1 MIWKTTIVTFI
12 LAFLTLSIQA
22 QTVTDLNYEDLGSCN
37 QNNFYVTS
45 VEFRD
50 SNGNVI
56 SPEYDTEIGTEI
68 QGQIFATFGGST
80 TNAYQ
85 LVAFYELY
93 VNGELSQKVI
103 TDCQQQTEAFELG
116 IPIYLGDFV
125 WNYGDELEIKNIFLR
140 WNTGGNKANCPS
152 IPGSG
157 AQCNKNPDGFLVR
170 TPLVPNFTYTQNCNN
185 YKVTFENLTTGGNPD
200 GYSFSWSYE
209 GEVFSTKENP
219 TFDFESAGENN
230 EVSLTVSYY
239 NDRTGKNITK
249 TYTKTVNV
257 FEPVVADAPVDVKA
271 CDSYTLPALS
281 VGNYFTGS
289 QGTGTAYSAGDE
301 ITADVTL
308 YVYAVNSENT
318 DCYDENS
325 FSIDISETP
334 VADAPVD
341 VKACDTYTLPA
352 LSVGNYFTGSQGTGT
367 AYSAGDEIT
376 ADVTLYVYAVNSE
389 NTDCYDENSFSI
401 DISETPVADAP
412 VDVKACDSYTL
423 PALSVGNY
431 FTGSQGTGTA
441 YSAGDEITAD
451 VTLYVYAVNSENTD
465 CYDENSFSIDISETP
480 VADAPVDVKA
490 CDSYTLPA
498 LSDGNYFTGS
508 QGTGT
513 AYSAGDEITADVTL
527 YVYAVNSENTD
538 CYDENSFSIDISE
551 TPVADAPVDV
561 KACDSYTLP
570 ALSVGNYFTGSQ
582 GTGTAYSAGDEITAD
597 VTLYVYAVNSENTDC
612 YDENSF
618 SIDISETPVADAP
631 VDVKACD
638 TYTLPALSVG
648 NYFTGSQGTGTA
660 YSAGD
665 EITADVTLYV
675 YAVNSENTDCYDEN
689 SFSID
694 ISETP
699 VADAPVDVKACDSY
713 TLPALSVGNYFTGS
727 QGTGTA
733 YSAGDEITADVTL
746 YVYAVNSE
754 NTDCYD
760 ENSFSID
767 ISETPVA
774 DAPVDVKACD
784 SYTLPA
790 LSVGNYFTGS
800 QGTGTAYSAGDEI
813 TADVTLY
820 VYAVNSEN
828 TDCYDENSFSIDIS
842 ETPVA
847 DAPVDVKACDSYT
860 LPALSVGNYF
870 TGSQGTGTAYSAGDE
885 ITADVTLYVYAVN
898 SENTDCYD
906 ENSFSIDISETP
918 VADAPVD
925 VKACDSYTLPAL
937 SVGNYFTGS
946 QGTGTAYS
954 AGDEIT
960 ADVTLYVYAVNSEN
974 TDCYD
979 ENSFSID
986 ISETP
991 VADAPV
997 DVKACDTYTLP
1008 ALSVG
1013 NYFTGS
1019 QGTGTAYSA
1028 GDEITADVTLYVYA
1042 VNSENTDCYD
1052 ENSFSIDISETPVAD
1067 APVDVKACDILYTSG
1082 PFCW

>member
-1 MIWKTTIVTFI
+1 MI
-12 LAFLTLSIQA
+12 
-22 QTVTDLNYEDLGSCN
+22 
-37 QNNFYVTS
+37 
-45 VEFRD
+45 
-50 SNGNVI
+50 
-56 SPEYDTEIGTEI
+56 
-68 QGQIFATFGGST
+68 
-80 TNAYQ
+80 
-85 LVAFYELY
+85 
-93 VNGELSQKVI
+93 
-103 TDCQQQTEAFELG
+103 
-116 IPIYLGDFV
+116 
-125 WNYGDELEIKNIFLR
+125 
-140 WNTGGNKANCPS
+140 
-152 IPGSG
+152 
-157 AQCNKNPDGFLVR
+157 
-170 TPLVPNFTYTQNCNN
+170 
-185 YKVTFENLTTGGNPD
+185 
-200 GYSFSWSYE
+200 
-209 GEVFSTKENP
+209 
-219 TFDFESAGENN
+219 
-230 EVSLTVSYY
+230 
-239 NDRTGKNITK
+239 
-249 TYTKTVNV
+249 
-257 FEPVVADAPVDVKA
+257 
-271 CDSYTLPALS
+271 
-281 VGNYFTGS
+281 
-289 QGTGTAYSAGDE
+289 
-301 ITADVTL
+301 
-308 YVYAVNSENT
+308 
-318 DCYDENS
+318 
-325 FSIDISETP
+325 
-334 VADAPVD
+334 
-341 VKACDTYTLPA
+341 
-352 LSVGNYFTGSQGTGT
+352 
-367 AYSAGDEIT
+367 
-376 ADVTLYVYAVNSE
+376 
-389 NTDCYDENSFSI
+389 
-401 DISETPVADAP
+401 
-412 VDVKACDSYTL
+412 
-423 PALSVGNY
+423 
-431 FTGSQGTGTA
+431 
-441 YSAGDEITAD
+441 
-451 VTLYVYAVNSENTD
+451 
-465 CYDENSFSIDISETP
+465 
-480 VADAPVDVKA
+480 
-490 CDSYTLPA
+490 
-498 LSDGNYFTGS
+498 
-508 QGTGT
+508 
-513 AYSAGDEITADVTL
+513 
-527 YVYAVNSENTD
+527 
-538 CYDENSFSIDISE
+538 
-551 TPVADAPVDV
+551 
-561 KACDSYTLP
+561 
-570 ALSVGNYFTGSQ
+570 
-582 GTGTAYSAGDEITAD
+582 
-597 VTLYVYAVNSENTDC
+597 
-612 YDENSF
+612 
-618 SIDISETPVADAP
+618 
-631 VDVKACD
+631 
-638 TYTLPALSVG
+638 
-648 NYFTGSQGTGTA
+648 
-660 YSAGD
+660 
-665 EITADVTLYV
+665 
-675 YAVNSENTDCYDEN
+675 
-689 SFSID
+689 
-694 ISETP
+694 
-699 VADAPVDVKACDSY
+699 SY

-925 VKACDSYTLPAL
+925 VKACDRYTLPAL

-997 DVKACDTYTLP
+997 DVKACDSYTLP

-1052 ENSFSIDISETPVAD
+1052 ENSFSIDINTTPEAPISSGDITECNVGQTLDAASAVSVADGVNLVWYTTSDGDTTTNDPTLTGEGSVTYYAQAETEFCVNNSRTPVTLEILPEITLTAEANTVTCNGEEDGEITYESNGTVTIYNSSNTDVTSQNASLPAGIYTVIASEAGGNTD
-1067 APVDVKACDILYTSG
+1067 ASCSKELEVEIKVRDNNSPEISVPRIIRS
-1082 PFCW
+1082 